1 MTNTTKAPKVTLNSI
16 LFAELPALR
25 VLAEGETHTKDELT
39 AHKTA
44 LAEAVQGIASNLA
57 GYLINKVSADSVNVY
72 GDILK
77 ATAKAIPSVL
87 AEMEKERIEAEAK
100 AQAQREADAAAA
112 EEKRQQE
119 EKEREAEKQR
129 IIAILTKDGG
139 MSLEV
144 AEAMVAAQQKA
155 LGNTTKGE
163 VKSYERVNV
172 TVDGVQYE
180 MPVKGNMSQE
190 LKDLVAKSGLERDAF
205 IEKYK
210 TPVAA

>member
-16 LFAELPALR
+16 LFAELPAQRELK
-25 VLAEGETHTKDELT
+25 EGEVFTKEEVQ

-44 LAEAVQGIASNLA
+44 LAEAVQGIATNLA
-57 GYLINKVSADSVNVY
+57 GYLINKVSADRVNVY

-100 AQAQREADAAAA
+100 AAAEREAEEKAA

-139 MSLEV
+139 MTLEV

-155 LGNTTKGE
+155 TGQAAKGD
-163 VKSYERVNV
+163 VKSYARVNV
-172 TVDGVQYE
+172 TVDGKQYD

-190 LKDLVAKSGLERDAF
+190 LKDLVAASGLERDAF

-210 TPVAA
+210 TPEAA